1 MSIDQY
7 NGKRDMIP
15 IKLNGRNYMGWS
27 FHLKHFV
34 EGQGLS
40 MYQDGT
46 IPKATE
52 EKHCL
57 LGVSK

>member
-1 MSIDQY
+1 ME
-7 NGKRDMIP
+7 KCDMIP
-15 IKLNGRNYMGWS
+15 IKLNGNDMGWS

-34 EGQGLS
+34 EGQGLF

-52 EKHCL
+52 EKPL
-57 LGVSK
+57 STWSVKITPR